1 MNVPLSFLEE
11 STTYNSSSV
20 HNTLHSLKRDA
31 YKSTSNSN
39 MEWNNNLR
47 NSSERQETTT
57 SSAVAP
63 SAPFYK
69 KTAPDPPPKLATS
82 LTNGQ
87 RHSKVKGHDTYH
99 ACLYQLH
106 IY

>member
-1 MNVPLSFLEE
+1 MSYVSVPLSFLEE

-47 NSSERQETTT
+47 NSSERQE
-57 SSAVAP
+57 SP
-63 SAPFYK
+63 APFYK

-87 RHSKVKGHDTYH
+87 RHSKVNGTPV
-99 ACLYQLH
+99 C
-106 IY
+106 INCRFIRSTGTRFC

>member
-1 MNVPLSFLEE
+1 MSYVSVSLSFLEE

-31 YKSTSNSN
+31 YKSSSN

-47 NSSERQETTT
+47 NSSERQET

-87 RHSKVKGHDTYH
+87 RHSKV
-99 ACLYQLH
+99 CV
-106 IY
+106 